1 LRQNLNIWLI
11 FVSQIVGQYGPL
23 GSKTLVIRD
32 LEIAKHILVKDFDY
46 FIDRR
51 PFDLSKK
58 ANKYFSGMLT
68 TLTGEKWKTMRGI
81 MSPVFTSGKL
91 KSMMPIIHKV
101 RIFMIT
107 FLKHYRISKK
117 RNNGERILEHSKFC
131 DVIYGEPFRSE
142 AANYFGFAG
151 HI

>member
-1 LRQNLNIWLI
+1 MELLI
-11 FVSQIVGQYGPL
+11 VTKLTITLKINALSIFCTQIVGQYGPL
-23 GSKTLVIRD
+23 GSKTIVIRD

-51 PFDLSKK
+51 QFDLSKK
-58 ANKYFSGMLT
+58 ANKYFVGMLT

-101 RIFMIT
+101 IFVLI
-107 FLKHYRISKK
+107 R
-117 RNNGERILEHSKFC
+117 
-131 DVIYGEPFRSE
+131 
-142 AANYFGFAG
+142 
-151 HI
+151 